1 MQQQEGTGLLEGGK
15 TLGCSFLN
23 CFRIGLVFFKDRNK
37 VLLFIDSLVCLTAHS
52 FVHAFFTHLPFP
64 EVC

>member
-1 MQQQEGTGLLEGGK
+1 MGLLEGGK
-15 TLGCSFLN
+15 ILGCFFLN

-37 VLLFIDSLVCLTAHS
+37 VLFFIDFLVCFIVYL
-52 FVHAFFTHLPFP
+52 FVYVFFIYLLFS